1 MTDNASRQPKGIPVG
16 GQFAATSHSEPDVA
30 LARPANPYCDADG
43 TEWESG
49 GDEYTDTYTSRLGG
63 VEALVTTDIREEGA
77 RSKVIDLRG
86 GRPLVISDQTLHDS
100 LDEAKAHA
108 KSVRERA
115 NRYSHNRISEG
126 SRSPWGALQGVD
138 PVAPGIDAVWTAG
151 HGGFKLSPERAAEVD
166 PAWREPAG
174 WYEQDCAWAK
184 AYVTHHRDLKPSDIE
199 HAHREARK
207 YFPDQYTAIVGK
219 DPAKYGLTTFE
230 PITAA
235 ESSILEKREFLAAR
249 AATHDRVARV
259 DLNPAGHPG
268 MIAVDLHDIAADGR
282 DEDGAP
288 VTNQRTVL
296 IPEGEWKMPW
306 SERRTIPKNNNHSV
320 MSPAQA

>member
-16 GQFAATSHSEPDVA
+16 GQFAPTAHSEPAVA
-30 LARPANPYCDADG
+30 LARPANPYRDADG

-49 GDEYTDTYTSRLGG
+49 GDEYTDVYNSLQDA
-63 VEALVTTDIREEGA
+63 VEVRVTTDIREEGA
-77 RSKVIDLRG
+77 RSKVIDFRG
-86 GRPLVISDQTLHDS
+86 GRSLVLSDQTHHES
-100 LDEAKAHA
+100 LDAAKAHGKA
-108 KSVRERA
+108 VRERA
-115 NRYSHNRISEG
+115 SRYGHNRISEG
-126 SRSPWGALQGVD
+126 SRSPWGALQGHD
-138 PVAPGIDAVWTAG
+138 PVAAGIDAVWTAG

-166 PAWREPAG
+166 PAWAEPAG

-184 AYVTHHRDLKPSDIE
+184 AYITHHRDLKPSDVE

-219 DPAKYGLTTFE
+219 DPAKYGLAAFE
-230 PITAA
+230 PITSA
-235 ESSILEKREFLAAR
+235 ESSILEQREFLAAR
-249 AATHDRVARV
+249 ADTHDRVSRV

-288 VTNQRTVL
+288 ATNERTVL

-306 SERRTIPKNNNHSV
+306 TERRTIPKNDQFRV
-320 MSPAQA
+320 LETA